1 MHEGVS
7 EKHRRACDVIP
18 LTLSSGFFL
27 QEAQFAP
34 STMKTST
41 YQGFQMVS
49 TTYCP
54 SYCPYTLISVQKI
67 PCGGIKYLS
76 FLIYLTAHFILFYM
90 KFTFHLKFRTTIQNT
105 NTDMHIL
112 PPFVNFPQQWCL
124 IDSYSC
130 HPWMNRLQSG
140 IVFARQAWEF
150 SDCWSNCWAKAVRFM
165 LTQRKEVC
173 PSAAVCYW

>member
-49 TTYCP
+49 TGTTYCP

-140 IVFARQAWEF
+140 IVFARQAWELVTV
-150 SDCWSNCWAKAVRFM
+150 D
-165 LTQRKEVC
+165 
-173 PSAAVCYW
+173 PSAGIRQWGLC